1 MQQTVE
7 PRSEEQRKQ
16 KFKERFTNKAE
27 LVSARYLNRMLELRG
42 APNSLKYFTDI
53 LENIYVKMQDI
64 EKDKGTKA
72 IGTYCVMVPQELVY
86 AAGAV
91 PVKLCCG
98 SYTAFNL
105 GDDLSPRDACPLVK
119 AVIGFQASEAMP
131 IYDNCDLMVVPTTCD
146 CKKKIIYM
154 LEDYKNVLELH
165 VPTSKTDDD
174 SMEYYIRDLYILKS
188 QLEDL
193 TGEKITVRKL
203 SAAIDLVAEVQY
215 EISRFYHLK
224 QCSPSL
230 IKGTH
235 AMAIMNAYSYD
246 RIDRWGNALRILND
260 ELEMNLAYG
269 KFVSKEKNPRILITG
284 APVIFPNIKVP
295 MLIEEMGG
303 IVVADETCMGE
314 RGLYDPVSVVDPSM
328 DGMMR
333 ALANRYI
340 KPCTCPT
347 FANNEQRIYKI
358 KQMIKDHK
366 VEGVIY
372 HVLRLCLVYDYEYTI
387 FEEVLGEMG
396 IPIIRLESDYNEE
409 DVEQLKIRIEA
420 FIEMIK
426 FKR

>member
-1 MQQTVE
+1 MQLTTE
-7 PRSEEQRKQ
+7 PKSEEQRKI
-16 KFKERFTNKAE
+16 KFKQRFTNKAA
-27 LVSARYLNRMLELRG
+27 LVSAKYLNRMVQLRG
-42 APNSLKYFTDI
+42 APASLRYFTDI
-53 LENIYVKMQDI
+53 LENIYVNMKDV
-64 EKDKGTKA
+64 EKEVTVKT
-72 IGTYCVMVPQELVY
+72 IGTYCVMVPQELIY
-86 AAGAV
+86 AAGAM

-119 AVIGFQASEAMP
+119 AIVGFQASDSMP
-131 IYDNCDLMVVPTTCD
+131 IYQNCDLMVIPTTCD
-146 CKKKIIYM
+146 CKKKIVYM
-154 LEDYKNVLELH
+154 LEDYKQVMALH
-165 VPTSKTDDD
+165 VPTAKIDDEN
-174 SMEYYIRDLYILKS
+174 MEYYIQDLYLLKKK
-188 QLEDL
+188 LEEM
-193 TGEKITVRKL
+193 TGERITVRKL
-203 SAAIDLVAEVQY
+203 SMAIDLVAQVQFQ
-215 EISRFYHLK
+215 ISRFYHLK
-224 QCSPSL
+224 QCNPSM

-235 AMAIMNAYSYD
+235 AMAIMNAYAYD

-260 ELEMNLAYG
+260 ELEMTLAND
-269 KFVSKEKNPRILITG
+269 KFVSKGKNPRILITG

-295 MLIEEMGG
+295 LLIEEMGG

-328 DGMMR
+328 DGMIR

-340 KPCTCPT
+340 RPCTCPT
-347 FANNEQRIYKI
+347 FANNNQRIYKI
-358 KQMIKDHK
+358 KQMMKDHK
-366 VEGVIY
+366 VDGVIY

-426 FKR
+426 FS